1 MMLREQYH
9 DEGLPLYCHG
19 LVARQDVHIFCF
31 SIAQVLPE
39 QEQKGR
45 LERLEKERNDRDVQ
59 ELEIRNAANQR
70 LGWLSSYQSV
80 SKVRMEAQQE
90 QLAPLL
96 VAAKQSKA
104 ELQEAEELQVCP

>member
-1 MMLREQYH
+1 MC
-9 DEGLPLYCHG
+9 PT
-19 LVARQDVHIFCF
+19 
-31 SIAQVLPE
+31 E

-45 LERLEKERNDRDVQ
+45 LERLEKERNNRDAVEH
-59 ELEIRNAANQR
+59 ELRKVANQR

-80 SKVRMEAQQE
+80 AKVRMESQQE

-104 ELQEAEELQVCP
+104 ELQEAEELQVCPVLSKLFQSLLSGLNAIH